1 MVGQVDGRQRECGFR
16 VTVVVGYPAAQA
28 AGSVACPKSKGK
40 NYTVL
45 VDMDVE
51 GCR

>member
-1 MVGQVDGRQRECGFR
+1 MW
-16 VTVVVGYPAAQA
+16 VTQLLRLQAQWL
-28 AGSVACPKSKGK
+28 VPKSKGK

-51 GCR
+51 AGR